1 MPFTVLDPSLAEAA
15 PVTTLGAPL
24 TGEGMSLLSLRGELD
39 AMLGGRA
46 DIPTDRYDL
55 WLNMAYR
62 DLCTSLDID
71 ELKGGLALELVA
83 EQPLYLLP
91 QAVDTI
97 LGASIVLPESE
108 NINEGYPLDK
118 IDLSSYRGLVSED
131 ADPTMFFRLVN
142 MLVFYPTPDSERTV
156 ALDVRI
162 RPLDLEDE
170 TDCPIVPSE
179 WHEGILLGAAARGH
193 RALREF
199 PAAAAMQNDYVSFL
213 RRRTDREAAEDENRI
228 IGTSVPRDIRQLRNT
243 VRRAR
248 VAE

>member
-15 PVTTLGAPL
+15 PSTTLGAPL
-24 TGEGMSLLSLRGELD
+24 TGEGMSLLALRGELD

-46 DIPTDRYDL
+46 DILTSRYDL
-55 WLNMAYR
+55 WINMAYW

-71 ELKGGLALELVA
+71 ELKGSLSFDLVID
-83 EQPLYLLP
+83 QPLYLLP

-97 LGASIVLPESE
+97 LGVSIVLPESE

-118 IDLSSYRGLVSED
+118 IDLSSFRSLVAED
-131 ADPTMFFRLVN
+131 GDPTMFFRLVR
-142 MLVFYPTPDSERTV
+142 MLVFYPTPDAERTV

-170 TDCPIVPSE
+170 SDCPIVPSE

-199 PAAAAMQNDYVSFL
+199 TDAAAVQNEYVSFL
-213 RRRTDREAAEDENRI
+213 RRRTNREAAEDENRV

-243 VRRAR
+243 VRRPR